1 LRFGVWETCIGARGT
16 AVVADADRNGHIYG
30 GEEEEEENP
39 GEEEQQETMRLG
51 CWCFVLIQKYSWLHL
66 EGLYLPQHIKSK
78 RDS

>member
-1 LRFGVWETCIGARGT
+1 M
-16 AVVADADRNGHIYG
+16 VADADRNGHTCS

-39 GEEEQQETMRLG
+39 GEEQQKTMWLG
-51 CWCFVLIQKYSWLHL
+51 CCCFVLIQKYSWLHL